1 LILIFGIDTDT
12 GNYFCRS
19 NFYDYMSEE
28 QDRMVLKL
36 CDFSLARIIDRMGG
50 MTRDFGR
57 KPNWTAPEVFVEA
70 SILLCYEHFYSI
82 QGP

>member
-1 LILIFGIDTDT
+1 
-12 GNYFCRS
+12 
-19 NFYDYMSEE
+19 
-28 QDRMVLKL
+28 
-36 CDFSLARIIDRMGG
+36 

-70 SILLCYEHFYSI
+70 SILLCYEHFFGI